1 MNDIFNSLIKSRRF
15 WAAVASI
22 IVVVFKDR
30 IPLTEEQIT
39 TIVMGIYAWIVGESI
54 RSSQAVKVGLI
65 AGLLFCFA
73 MPSAEAAGPVRRL
86 LSRSVSIATNVTAR
100 TQVAIQNTAE
110 RAADKYQTALASAQ
124 YRAANR
130 IRGHVPRLE
139 LLGGIRSSGVGYA
152 SHDPNPAT
160 CLGRPGSTSATC
172 AVVRGPDGW
181 YSTCVQ

>member
-22 IVVVFKDR
+22 VAVVFKDR
-30 IPLTEEQIT
+30 LPFTEEQIT
-39 TIVMGIYAWIVGESI
+39 TAVMGIYAWIIGESI

-65 AGLLFCFA
+65 ACLFFCFA
-73 MPSAEAAGPVRRL
+73 MPSAEASGPVRRL
-86 LSRSVSIATNVTAR
+86 LQRSASVATNVTAR
-100 TQVAIQNTAE
+100 TQVAFQNTAA
-110 RAADKYQTALASAQ
+110 RAVDKYQAALASAQ

-130 IRGHVPRLE
+130 IRGHVSRLE
-139 LLGGIRSSGVGYA
+139 LVEGVRSSGVGYA
-152 SHDPNPAT
+152 SHDPSPST
-160 CLGRPGSTSATC
+160 CLGRPGRTSATC